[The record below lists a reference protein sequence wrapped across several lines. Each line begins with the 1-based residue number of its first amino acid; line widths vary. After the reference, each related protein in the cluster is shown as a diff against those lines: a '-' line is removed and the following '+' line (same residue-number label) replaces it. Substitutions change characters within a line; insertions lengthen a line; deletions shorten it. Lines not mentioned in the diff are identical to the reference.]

1 MHACMLKLI
10 ICTHR
15 LTCDQLSCCTFLL
28 LNHVLHMHMHISYFS
43 YVYLHVHIPGNIF
56 HCTQGCT
63 SKQVL
68 ELVARAMSDDVELW
82 TRYFNDFVLHKL
94 RLDSEDS
101 AGGIAQQM
109 LYTFMSQLHSL
120 EALKRVIHLHAYL
133 HVYQLDLAKL
143 ASILRPLNKLHK
155 VLRLQY

>member
-1 MHACMLKLI
+1 MLQ
-10 ICTHR
+10 TEY
-15 LTCDQLSCCTFLL
+15 
-28 LNHVLHMHMHISYFS
+28 LNCIYISA
-43 YVYLHVHIPGNIF
+43 V
-56 HCTQGCT
+56 QGST

-68 ELVARAMSDDVELW
+68 GLVARAMSGDVELW

-120 EALKRVIHLHAYL
+120 EALERIINLHAYL

-155 VLRLQY
+155 VLWQDD

>member
-1 MHACMLKLI
+1 MLQ
-10 ICTHR
+10 TEY
-15 LTCDQLSCCTFLL
+15 
-28 LNHVLHMHMHISYFS
+28 LNRIYISA
-43 YVYLHVHIPGNIF
+43 V
-56 HCTQGCT
+56 QGST

-68 ELVARAMSDDVELW
+68 GLVARAMSGDVELW

-120 EALKRVIHLHAYL
+120 EALERIINLHAYL

-155 VLRLQY
+155 VLWQDD